1 MENPA
6 GFYGDQ
12 PVPTDHTEFTPTPL
26 TMRDHFAMAA
36 LTGYI
41 AMHADARCDNC
52 TPNIAAHAAYLY
64 ADAMVA
70 ERMKT

>member
-1 MENPA
+1 
-6 GFYGDQ
+6 
-12 PVPTDHTEFTPTPL
+12 
-26 TMRDHFAMAA
+26 MRDHFAMAA